1 MRVSR
6 KTFEDLRIEMRKRL
20 AKVVADTLTSEA
32 PYDRLQEY
40 QSNASSGFRD
50 LRAIHA
56 TYLVEKSLFSF
67 E

>member
-1 MRVSR
+1 
-6 KTFEDLRIEMRKRL
+6 MRKRL
-20 AKVVADTLTSEA
+20 AKVVAETLTSEES
-32 PYDRLQEY
+32 YDRLQEY